1 MKFAQFAATIAVLGL
16 AASAQVP
23 ALANDSSATLG
34 TGGLML
40 TTTADVRMASEDL
53 FISPKQIRI
62 RYEFVNDAKQDLD
75 LLVAFPLPDINA
87 YEFFEEPLGTVTN
100 DPLNFVNFQV
110 KQDGRRVPVQVEQRA
125 FFENKDV
132 TVIVKKSGVPI
143 NAVHPKYGT
152 DLNKVP
158 KAQMAALVKAGIAE
172 MEGDYLHPRWTARTK
187 FFWKQHFPAGKTLV
201 LEQTYQPVTGQAFF
215 SQYDL
220 KADDKSDED
229 MYWKKTYCID
239 KGTQSTLA
247 RMIKARSAKGSN
259 DAAPGL
265 LVTYATDYILKT
277 ANNWKGPIGK
287 FHMTLDKLKPANVLS
302 LCWDGDLKKTGATR
316 FEFTRDSFSPAQDVK
331 LVVIE

>member
-1 MKFAQFAATIAVLGL
+1 MKFVRCAAVAAVVGL
-16 AASAQVP
+16 AVP
-23 ALANDSSATLG
+23 AQANDSSATLG
-34 TGGLML
+34 AGGLML
-40 TTTADVRMASEDL
+40 TTTADIRMASEDL

-62 RYEFVNDAKQDLD
+62 RYEFTNDASKDLD
-75 LLVAFPLPDINA
+75 LLVAFPLPDIDA
-87 YEFFEEPLGTVTN
+87 YEFFEEPLGTVTA

-110 KQDGRRVPVQVEQRA
+110 KQDGRPVTVQMEQRA
-125 FFENKDV
+125 FFQNKDV
-132 TVIVKKSGVPI
+132 TAIVKKAGVPI
-143 NAVHPKYGT
+143 NAVHPKYGQSL
-152 DLNKVP
+152 DKLP

-187 FFWKQHFPAGKTLV
+187 FFWKQHFPAGKTIV

-220 KADDKSDED
+220 KADDKSEDD

-239 KGTQSTLA
+239 KNTQSTLA
-247 RMIKARSAKGSN
+247 RMIKARSSKGSN

-265 LVTYATDYILKT
+265 LVSYATDYILKT

-316 FEFTRDSFSPAQDVK
+316 FEFTRDNFAPAQDVK